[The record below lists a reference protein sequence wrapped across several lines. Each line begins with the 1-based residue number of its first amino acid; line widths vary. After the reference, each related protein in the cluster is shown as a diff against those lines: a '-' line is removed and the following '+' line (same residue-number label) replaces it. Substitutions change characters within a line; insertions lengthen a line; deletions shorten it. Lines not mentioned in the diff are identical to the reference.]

1 MAQSILSKKSKEFQ
15 QKVKEAPKLPGCY
28 IYFDEND
35 EVLYV
40 GKAKILKN
48 RVSSYFNNY
57 YKLPVKIQQMIFTAK
72 DIKTYTVD
80 SEFEALVLESNLIKK
95 YRPKYNT
102 MMKDDKSY
110 IYVRFERI
118 RKSNQPI
125 PTKDSV
131 YQDFPRITITR
142 QKKND
147 GALYFGPYPDS
158 TPIKRILK
166 RLRKIFPFRTSTHL
180 VYQESSD
187 PLIIKTQDS
196 RPCFYYHIGL
206 CEGACEGLE
215 TKEHYVA
222 KYKNLIRFFKGEKL
236 EILHELER
244 EMQGYVKT
252 LEYEKAAKVR
262 DKINDIKYVT
272 TAINI
277 SNTDDDLI
285 IESKKKEQKEAG
297 ILELVEKLG
306 FPPEKL
312 SVHKGFRIECYDI
325 SNIQGTNSTGSMVV
339 SIDGAP
345 EPSLYRRFK
354 IRSKSTPDD
363 FTMLKEVLGRR
374 FAQYLKS
381 KYELEKEN
389 LPNIGE
395 LQKKVKTWK
404 IDESFSQKPDLLII
418 DGGKGQ
424 LSSVYEIMKLF
435 GLENEIPVV
444 GLAKRDEEI
453 FKIRGQFKIEGI
465 GTFDNKFERVLL
477 PRRSEPLFIV
487 QRIRDEAHRFAKN
500 YHKLL
505 RNKNLI
511 VK

>member
-1 MAQSILSKKSKEFQ
+1 MSKNFLSKKERQFQ
-15 QKVKEAPKLPGCY
+15 EKVANVPKLPGCY
-28 IYFDEND
+28 VYYDENG

-48 RVSSYFNNY
+48 RVSSYFINY
-57 YKLPVKIQQMIFTAK
+57 YKLPVKIQQMIFLAK

-80 SEFEALVLESNLIKK
+80 SEFEALILENNLIKK

-102 MMKDDKSY
+102 MMKDDKNY

-125 PTKDSV
+125 PTKNSV
-131 YQDFPRITITR
+131 YQDFPRITTTR
-142 QKKND
+142 QKTND
-147 GALYFGPYPDS
+147 GALYFGPFPDS

-166 RLRKIFPFRTSTHL
+166 RLRRVFPYRTSTHL
-180 VYQESSD
+180 VYQESSS
-187 PLIIKTQDS
+187 PLIIKTQNPK
-196 RPCFYYHIGL
+196 PCFYYHIGL

-215 TKEHYVA
+215 SKEHYIK
-222 KYKNLIRFFKGEKL
+222 KYKNLIRFFQGEKI

-244 EMQGYVKT
+244 EMQEYVKT

-272 TAINI
+272 TAIKIDTN
-277 SNTDDDLI
+277 DDDLV

-297 ILELVEKLG
+297 ILELIEKLG
-306 FPPEKL
+306 FNSEKL
-312 SVHKGFRIECYDI
+312 NAHKGFRIECYDI

-339 SIDGAP
+339 SIDGVP
-345 EPSLYRRFK
+345 QPSLYRRFK

-363 FTMLKEVLGRR
+363 FTMLKEVLARR
-374 FAQYLKS
+374 FAQFLKRNEILEEDGLGKKLKS
-381 KYELEKEN
+381 
-389 LPNIGE
+389 
-395 LQKKVKTWK
+395 WK
-404 IDESFSQKPDLLII
+404 PDASFSQKPDLLII

-424 LSSVYEIMKLF
+424 LSSVYEVMKLF
-435 GLENEIPVV
+435 GLENNIPVI
-444 GLAKRDEEI
+444 GLAKREEEI
-453 FKIRGQFKIEGI
+453 FKIRGQFKNEPI

-477 PRRSEPLFIV
+477 PRRSESLFIV

-505 RNKNLI
+505 RNKSLI